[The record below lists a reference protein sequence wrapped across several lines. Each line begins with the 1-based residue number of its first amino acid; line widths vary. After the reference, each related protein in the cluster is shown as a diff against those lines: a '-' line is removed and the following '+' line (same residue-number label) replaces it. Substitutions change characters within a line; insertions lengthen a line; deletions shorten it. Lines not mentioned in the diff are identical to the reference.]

1 MAGMKVTVLY
11 PGTWKAWE
19 MRYRNTCTTPYE
31 KVEGRGKSSTSSSTS
46 ISCTSV
52 NWRSRE
58 YAPVR
63 ATLCPTQLLPSQSR
77 CISCPRTGHSR
88 ICFLCLL
95 KIYLFIVIVVLAS
108 TCIDYRKA
116 KIVYFNHCACILS
129 Q

>member
-31 KVEGRGKSSTSSSTS
+31 KVEGRGKSSTSSSTW

-63 ATLCPTQLLPSQSR
+63 ATLCPTQPLPLQSR

-88 ICFLCLL
+88 ICVFVFVKNLPVYCDSC
-95 KIYLFIVIVVLAS
+95 VS

-116 KIVYFNHCACILS
+116 KIVYFSHCACILS